1 MQVLFKAMILD
12 EITKIVC
19 VFRKDKKTNEEE
31 QSLRGDREGTKCVRK

>member
-1 MQVLFKAMILD
+1 MQILFKAMILD

-19 VFRKDKKTNEEE
+19 VFRKDKKTNEE